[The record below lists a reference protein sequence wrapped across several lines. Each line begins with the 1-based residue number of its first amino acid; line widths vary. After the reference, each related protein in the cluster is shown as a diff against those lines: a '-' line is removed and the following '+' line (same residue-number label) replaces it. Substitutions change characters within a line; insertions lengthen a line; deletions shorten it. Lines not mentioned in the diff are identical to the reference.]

1 MAQAQD
7 QSIQHSRVACLIYHR
22 FHASAET
29 TKSSRKEQD
38 TIRLPALP
46 CHLTRALCQPA
57 STPFPMLL
65 RLSIEATSWE
75 KMRKDTSSTRLVTS
89 PAQTPN
95 FKNTWTF
102 VLYGQGF
109 FCTSLRSCFALSG
122 QGLFSTCFHWTT
134 PHQVYV
140 GLFCAPLVGS
150 VSTFHATTLCLGVI
164 AVFCTGFILDLFW
177 ALFWPSTRPPHAWGS
192 LRFAHGSFWTSFGPC
207 FDLPRDHPMLGA
219 HYGLHTVLF
228 GPLSG
233 PVLTFHATTPC
244 LGSLGFFGSLLVTA
258 PTFPWLGGL

>member
-7 QSIQHSRVACLIYHR
+7 QSIQHSRACLIYHR

-102 VLYGQGF
+102 VLYYVHSVCAGPTAWVAILTTRDAQRDTKTERHRA
-109 FCTSLRSCFALSG
+109 TSAKAANAPCRDISATN
-122 QGLFSTCFHWTT
+122 STQ
-134 PHQVYV
+134 PQ
-140 GLFCAPLVGS
+140 P
-150 VSTFHATTLCLGVI
+150 
-164 AVFCTGFILDLFW
+164 
-177 ALFWPSTRPPHAWGS
+177 RPP
-192 LRFAHGSFWTSFGPC
+192 LR
-207 FDLPRDHPMLGA
+207 
-219 HYGLHTVLF
+219 
-228 GPLSG
+228 PLKE
-233 PVLTFHATTPC
+233 
-244 LGSLGFFGSLLVTA
+244 TA
-258 PTFPWLGGL
+258 NKWAMKWMHKFV

>member
-102 VLYGQGF
+102 VLYCVHSVCAGPTAAIST
-109 FCTSLRSCFALSG
+109 TSRDAQRDTKTAERHRETSAKAANAPCRDISATN
-122 QGLFSTCFHWTT
+122 STQ
-134 PHQVYV
+134 PQQ
-140 GLFCAPLVGS
+140 P
-150 VSTFHATTLCLGVI
+150 
-164 AVFCTGFILDLFW
+164 
-177 ALFWPSTRPPHAWGS
+177 RPP
-192 LRFAHGSFWTSFGPC
+192 LR
-207 FDLPRDHPMLGA
+207 
-219 HYGLHTVLF
+219 
-228 GPLSG
+228 PLKE
-233 PVLTFHATTPC
+233 
-244 LGSLGFFGSLLVTA
+244 TA
-258 PTFPWLGGL
+258 NKWAMKWMHKSV

>member
-1 MAQAQD
+1 MFNYQLFCSKFE
-7 QSIQHSRVACLIYHR
+7 SIKE
-22 FHASAET
+22 ASNRNIFFWLRCP
-29 TKSSRKEQD
+29 SP
-38 TIRLPALP
+38 LG
-46 CHLTRALCQPA
+46 CQ
-57 STPFPMLL
+57 
-65 RLSIEATSWE
+65 
-75 KMRKDTSSTRLVTS
+75 
-89 PAQTPN
+89 
-95 FKNTWTF
+95 
-102 VLYGQGF
+102 GQGF

-150 VSTFHATTLCLGVI
+150 VSTFHATTLCLGFI
-164 AVFCTGFILDLFW
+164 YFLLLFGFLLNLFW
-177 ALFWPSTRPPHAWGS
+177 ARFRPSTRPRHAWGS
-192 LRFAHGSFWTSFGPC
+192 LRCFAQGSFWTSFGPCFDRPRDHPMLGVHYGLHTVLFGPFGPC